1 MNTLNQH
8 PARLSKAAFNK
19 HPEILPPAVTPP
31 QQSAIDP
38 LLHLFEVESIV
49 GLKKS
54 KLYLLIQSG
63 DFPAPVRLGRRSV
76 RWKTSAVKNWIDNLT
91 DSKEA

>member
-1 MNTLNQH
+1 MNTGKQH
-8 PARLSKAAFNK
+8 HLPHLSQVNK
-19 HPEILPPAVTPP
+19 RTEILPPAATIPP
-31 QQSAIDP
+31 QQTTIDP
-38 LLHLFEVESIV
+38 LLHLHEVEAVV

-76 RWKTSAVKNWIDNLT
+76 RWKTSSIRLWINNL
-91 DSKEA
+91 SQEVA